1 MRKLSA
7 IALVSCMTLGAT
19 AAMAAQTTPSTSMD
33 KPATSGSMAKTTKA
47 AKTTTTTTTTHPT
60 KGSHASGAI
69 TAMDAT
75 AKTITV
81 GSGTYTLTDATKIT
95 SHGKTMMM
103 TDLHVGDTVSLSYAK
118 TGDAMN
124 ATRVVVTKA
133 AKM

>member
-1 MRKLSA
+1 MRKLST
-7 IALVSCMTLGAT
+7 IALVSCLTLGAT

-33 KPATSGSMAKTTKA
+33 KPATSGTMTKTTKA
-47 AKTTTTTTTTHPT
+47 AKTTTMTKTTTHT
-60 KGSHASGAI
+60 MSAKGAV

-75 AKTITV
+75 ARTITV
-81 GSGTYTLTDATKIT
+81 GTNTYTLTDATKIT

-103 TDLHVGDTVSLSYAK
+103 TDLHVGDTVSLSYTKNGA
-118 TGDAMN
+118 AMD

>member
-19 AAMAAQTTPSTSMD
+19 AAMAAQATPSTSTD
-33 KPATSGSMAKTTKA
+33 KPATSGSMTKTTKA
-47 AKTTTTTTTTHPT
+47 TTTTKTVTHAMAA
-60 KGSHASGAI
+60 KGAI

-75 AKTITV
+75 AKTLTV
-81 GSGTYTLTDATKIT
+81 GTATYTLTDATKIT
-95 SHGKTMMM
+95 AHGKKMTMA
-103 TDLHVGDTVSLSYAK
+103 DLHVGDTVSLSYTK
-118 TGDAMN
+118 NGDAMD